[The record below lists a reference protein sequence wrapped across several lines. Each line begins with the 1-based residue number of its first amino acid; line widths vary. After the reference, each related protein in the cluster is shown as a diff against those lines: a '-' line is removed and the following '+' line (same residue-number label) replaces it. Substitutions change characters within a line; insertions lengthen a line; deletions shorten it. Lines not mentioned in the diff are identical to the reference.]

1 MTEADQF
8 VAAIKKQLKRQ
19 GKTYRDVA
27 AALDLSEPSVKRLF
41 ASGRFTVDRLV
52 QVANLLGYTLAEL
65 AREAQAAQ
73 PRLTTL
79 TAQQEKEV
87 VSDTRLLIVAVC
99 ALNQWEMADI
109 TAHYR
114 ITEPECIKY
123 LLRLD
128 KLRIIDLL
136 PGNRIRLNIARDFH
150 WRPDG
155 PIQHYFRTQGL
166 GDFLQSRFAQPNEAM
181 AFVNGMLT
189 DQAISQLQEELQKL
203 RKKIAELHEESL
215 SAPLSQRHGIGM
227 LFAMRGWEPEEFARL
242 RR

>member
-1 MTEADQF
+1 MTESDQLI
-8 VAAIKKQLKRQ
+8 AAIKKQLKRQ

-27 AALDLSEPSVKRLF
+27 QALDLPEPSVKRLF
-41 ASGRFTVDRLV
+41 ASGRFTVERLV

-79 TAQQEKEV
+79 TLQQEKEV
-87 VSDTRLLIVAVC
+87 VSDTKLLIVAVC
-99 ALNQWEMADI
+99 SLNQWELADI
-109 TAHYR
+109 AAHYR

-136 PGNRIRLNIARDFH
+136 PGNRIRLNVERDFDWLPH
-150 WRPDG
+150 G
-155 PIQHYFRTQGL
+155 PIRQYFKNHAGP
-166 GDFLQSRFAQPNEAM
+166 DFLEDDFAHELETM
-181 AFVNGMLT
+181 VFVNGMLT
-189 DQAISQLQEELQKL
+189 DQAAAQMRDELKKL
-203 RKKIAELHEESL
+203 RQRFAELHEESL
-215 SAPLSQRHGIGM
+215 AAPLSKRYGTGL
-227 LFAMRGWEPEEFARL
+227 LFAMRSWEPGEFVKL

>member
-1 MTEADQF
+1 MTEADQL
-8 VAAIKKQLKRQ
+8 VATIKKQLRSQ

-27 AALDLSEPSVKRLF
+27 EALDLSEPSVKRLF
-41 ASGRFTVDRLV
+41 ASGRFTVERLV

-65 AREAQAAQ
+65 SREAQAAQ

-87 VSDTRLLIVAVC
+87 VSDTKLLIVAVC
-99 ALNQWEMADI
+99 ALNHWELADI
-109 TAHYR
+109 VAHYR
-114 ITEPECIKY
+114 ISEPECIKH

-150 WRPDG
+150 WLPEG
-155 PIQHYFRTQGL
+155 PIQHYFRTQGM
-166 GDFLQSRFAQPNEAM
+166 DEFLKSRFAQPNEAM

-189 DQAISQLQEELQKL
+189 DQAIAQLQQELHKL
-203 RKKIAELHEESL
+203 RKRFAELHEESL
-215 SAPLSQRHGIGM
+215 SAPLSERHGMGM